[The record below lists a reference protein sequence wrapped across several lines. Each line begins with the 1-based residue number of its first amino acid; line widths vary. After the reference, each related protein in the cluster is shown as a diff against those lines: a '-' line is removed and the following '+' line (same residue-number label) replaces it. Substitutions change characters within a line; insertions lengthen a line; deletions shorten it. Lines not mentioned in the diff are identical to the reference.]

1 MEEVGSQQGEGAIED
16 ERSAEVVEDLWP
28 QLMPKKETNLMS
40 DVGSPTEPDRMKRKA
55 TEEEE
60 EAEGKKRKQAMPED
74 GADGERG
81 WSIVQG
87 QAVTDGTC

>member
-1 MEEVGSQQGEGAIED
+1 MLD
-16 ERSAEVVEDLWP
+16 P
-28 QLMPKKETNLMS
+28 
-40 DVGSPTEPDRMKRKA
+40 PTEPDRMKRKA

-81 WSIVQG
+81 
-87 QAVTDGTC
+87 